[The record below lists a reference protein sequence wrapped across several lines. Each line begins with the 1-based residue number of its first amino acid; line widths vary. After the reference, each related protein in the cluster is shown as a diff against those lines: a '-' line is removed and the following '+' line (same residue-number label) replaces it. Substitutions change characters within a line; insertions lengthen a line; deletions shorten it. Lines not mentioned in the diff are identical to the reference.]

1 MGFWFVFDSARMG
14 DFSKTVYFLFLPL
27 TAAPW
32 MMCVI
37 HKEGQ
42 EPDGYLKE
50 TYGGHVGL
58 MCFVRIFMMVV
69 LSILSSVVGLL
80 VFGAVFL
87 RHDWTNQYGLSSF

>member
-1 MGFWFVFDSARMG
+1 MDSFAL
-14 DFSKTVYFLFLPL
+14 TVYCLFLPL

-50 TYGGHVGL
+50 TYGGHAGL
-58 MCFVRIFMMVV
+58 MWLVRIFMMVV
-69 LSILSSVVGLL
+69 LSALSSVAGLSVL
-80 VFGAVFL
+80 GAVVL
-87 RHDWTNQYGLSSF
+87 IASFFRG